1 MITNRFILIFIFLS
15 ALNFIAQSQTKTPT
29 WAFDKTIYEVN
40 LRQFSQEGNFDAF
53 RKHLPRLKELG
64 VGILWFMPIHPIG
77 ELNRKGTLG
86 SYYSVKDYLA
96 VNPEFGTID
105 EFKSLVKEIHSLGM
119 YVIIDWVAN
128 HTSWDHQWTK
138 THPEFYNK
146 DKDGNFIPPVNDWS
160 DVIDLNYDN
169 KQLWNEMIDALK
181 FWITECDIDGYRC
194 DVAGMVPIDFWIEAR
209 KQLDKIKPVFML
221 AEWDTPEMHKAFDM
235 TYDWNM
241 HKIMNSVANGKMNA
255 NDIVNHIQKDKEN
268 YPDYAFRM
276 QFTDNHDENSWNG
289 TVRERLGDAAEC
301 FAVLTYLIPD
311 MPLIYSGQEA
321 GLNKRLSFFEK
332 DPIEWKE
339 DNFFQIY
346 KSLNELK
353 KNNEL
358 LHCGIKGG
366 EIEFITNNNQQNILS
381 FIRVKDD
388 KIILAVFNLSETP
401 FEVLLNDNRL
411 SGKFQN
417 FFSKEDVEIN
427 KSLNLKLDK
436 WSWNILIKN

>member
-138 THPEFYNK
+138 SHPEFYTK
-146 DKDGNFIPPVNDWS
+146 DQDGNFIPPVNDWS

>member
-1 MITNRFILIFIFLS
+1 MITNRIILIIIFFIT
-15 ALNFIAQSQTKTPT
+15 LNFITHSQTNTPV

-77 ELNRKGTLG
+77 EVNRKGTLG

-128 HTSWDHQWTK
+128 HTAWDHPWTK

-146 DKDGNFIPPVNDWS
+146 DKDGNFIPPVDDWS

-169 KQLWNEMIDALK
+169 KQLWDEMIDALK
-181 FWITECDIDGYRC
+181 FWITECDIDGFRC

-209 KQLDKIKPVFML
+209 KQLDNIKPVFML

-241 HKIMNSVANGKMNA
+241 HKIINSVAKGKMNA
-255 NDIVNHIQKDKEN
+255 NDIVNHIQKNKEN

-332 DPIEWKE
+332 DPIDWKE
-339 DNFFQIY
+339 DKFFQIY
-346 KSLNELK
+346 KSLNEL

-366 EIEFITNNNQQNILS
+366 EIEFIKNNNQQNILS

-401 FEVLLNDNRL
+401 SEVLLNDNRL

-417 FFSKEDVEIN
+417 FFSKENVEIN
-427 KSLNLKLDK
+427 KSLKLKLDK